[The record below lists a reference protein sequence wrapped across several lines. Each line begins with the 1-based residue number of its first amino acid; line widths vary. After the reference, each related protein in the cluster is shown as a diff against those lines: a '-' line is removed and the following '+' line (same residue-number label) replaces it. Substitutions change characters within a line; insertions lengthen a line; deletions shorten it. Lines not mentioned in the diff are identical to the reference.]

1 MSQQDNEL
9 SEEFLQARRKKTY
22 SMTNASIL
30 AIERIRFEATKE
42 GRNLSASDVVNE
54 AILLLLKEKGLSL

>member
-54 AILLLLKEKGLSL
+54 AILLLLREKGLSL